1 MWHNVKTIFHLIIIF
16 QCLFFSFYLL
26 AQKNDRRRN
35 NIILTAFL
43 LCIALTQISGVFF
56 HFLELRNII
65 FSSSPQLFYIDFPFR
80 YLYMPV
86 LFMYI
91 LCVTKS
97 DFRFKKVYLF
107 HFIPFVFF
115 CILVLYKFHLNSA
128 DTLREILETG
138 NRFTSFESDIFYI
151 LDNVQFYSYAIALLI
166 ILKKYRIEIK
176 NVYSTIEH
184 INLSWLT
191 FVVLGLTGWKTF
203 RLLNY
208 ILWLALTD
216 YSGWIL
222 YIVAEV
228 AFLTF
233 ISIMFLKG
241 LKQPVIFSGTNKN
254 QSRQKYEKTL
264 LADAVKEDYKDKL
277 IRHIK
282 SQKPYLEPSLSLD
295 ELAEKVSIPPHHLSQ
310 ILNTCFNKNF
320 FDFINSYR
328 IKESEILLSEQDSY
342 RKTILEILYETG
354 FNSKSVFNTAFKK
367 HTGMTPTQFRNLQ
380 NS

>member
-1 MWHNVKTIFHLIIIF
+1 MWHNIKTIFHLIIIF

-91 LCVTKS
+91 LSVTKS

-184 INLSWLT
+184 
-191 FVVLGLTGWKTF
+191 
-203 RLLNY
+203 
-208 ILWLALTD
+208 
-216 YSGWIL
+216 
-222 YIVAEV
+222 
-228 AFLTF
+228 
-233 ISIMFLKG
+233 
-241 LKQPVIFSGTNKN
+241 
-254 QSRQKYEKTL
+254 
-264 LADAVKEDYKDKL
+264 
-277 IRHIK
+277 
-282 SQKPYLEPSLSLD
+282 
-295 ELAEKVSIPPHHLSQ
+295 
-310 ILNTCFNKNF
+310 
-320 FDFINSYR
+320 
-328 IKESEILLSEQDSY
+328 
-342 RKTILEILYETG
+342 
-354 FNSKSVFNTAFKK
+354 
-367 HTGMTPTQFRNLQ
+367 
-380 NS
+380 